1 MANSVRL
8 AIALLTVVL
17 SRIGGDAQI
26 MESRKVGDKTIMCMH
41 SGLMSDLNDCGVRS
55 AWYAYVFVGS
65 ISAKQPTSNG
75 EQILQVT
82 PEEIFNGNPSTPLT
96 VLTSQGACLPTLT
109 VGDRWLFYLRK
120 ESGKPIVLDYY
131 GNDSR
136 PIDSAQEEI
145 ETLRELKTIGDFGI
159 VRGSVQKRLKD
170 DVKDI
175 PGAQV
180 VAFRKSD
187 KARFFAA
194 TDANGHFEF
203 APLATGTYKLT
214 VDPIGSFRPDD
225 SGVSVKSG
233 SCWNVTMSRSPHAQ
247 ISGHLRHS
255 DGSPAPQEPVLI
267 IDADGSGFNT
277 IESDAHGYFVS
288 DGMTPGKYLVAI
300 NSPDAPRWKTAPA
313 VVLAISHPE
322 PCIIRGCT
330 TLQTRS

>member
-26 MESRKVGDKTIMCMH
+26 MESRKAGDKTIMCMH

-136 PIDSAQEEI
+136 PIDRAQEEI

-170 DVKDI
+170 DVKNI

-203 APLATGTYKLT
+203 APLAPGTYKLT

-233 SCWNVTMSRSPHAQ
+233 SC
-247 ISGHLRHS
+247 
-255 DGSPAPQEPVLI
+255 
-267 IDADGSGFNT
+267 
-277 IESDAHGYFVS
+277 
-288 DGMTPGKYLVAI
+288 
-300 NSPDAPRWKTAPA
+300 
-313 VVLAISHPE
+313 
-322 PCIIRGCT
+322 
-330 TLQTRS
+330 